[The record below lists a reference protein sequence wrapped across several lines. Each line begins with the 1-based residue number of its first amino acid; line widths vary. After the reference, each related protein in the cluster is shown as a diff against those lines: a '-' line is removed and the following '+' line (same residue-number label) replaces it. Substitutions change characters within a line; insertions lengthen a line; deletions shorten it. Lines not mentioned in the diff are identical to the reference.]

1 MLTGTTSPSVRS
13 TRPDPSIEPAVKH
26 SRISAWVIGGNA
38 QKVQMISGLP
48 RQADVIQR
56 HAPAPKGTIL
66 LSMSCPM
73 SARPNHG
80 IPDLW
85 HQ

>member
-1 MLTGTTSPSVRS
+1 MASPRGAERGPAIPFADSTSVLKRDGH
-13 TRPDPSIEPAVKH
+13 PDPT
-26 SRISAWVIGGNA
+26 SAPDYASMVHF
-38 QKVQMISGLP
+38 LL
-48 RQADVIQR
+48 RCR
-56 HAPAPKGTIL
+56 HTLAPKGTIL